1 MLKVTIILVII
12 SVCCLLGS
20 AFIFLAT
27 QDLVISLNKTTI
39 EQRMINGT
47 PWFFVLAHNKILY
60 ASPNASAALDYA
72 QFYARGG
79 R

>member
-1 MLKVTIILVII
+1 LKVIIILLAI
-12 SVCCLLGS
+12 SVCCLLGLL
-20 AFIFLAT
+20 FIFGAT
-27 QDLVISLNKTTI
+27 QDLVNSLNKTTI
-39 EQRMINGT
+39 EERMINGT

-60 ASPNASAALDYA
+60 ASPNASVALDYA